1 MIKQLVIL
9 FLLLTACSSAV
20 NKAKQETAKQE
31 IFQTERA
38 FEAMA
43 KERGLSESFAFFAD
57 SAASLNRGSY
67 VIHGKDSIRLFYLAE
82 RYHGVKLEWKPD
94 FVEVSSSAD
103 LGYTYGKY
111 LYSTLDST
119 GKEVRSSGIF
129 HTVWKKQAN
138 GQWRFVWD

>member
-1 MIKQLVIL
+1 MTKQLVIL
-9 FLLLTACSSAV
+9 LTFLSACSSGD
-20 NKAKQETAKQE
+20 NKTRVDIAKRE
-31 IFQTERA
+31 IFETEQA

-43 KERGLSESFAFFAD
+43 KEKGLSEAFAFFAD

-67 VIHGKDSIRLFYLAE
+67 VIHGKDSIRLFYLAQ
-82 RYHGVKLEWKPD
+82 RYHGVNLEWKPD

-103 LGYTYGKY
+103 LGYTYGKF
-111 LYSTLDST
+111 LYTTRDSI
-119 GKEVRSSGIF
+119 GKETCSNGIF